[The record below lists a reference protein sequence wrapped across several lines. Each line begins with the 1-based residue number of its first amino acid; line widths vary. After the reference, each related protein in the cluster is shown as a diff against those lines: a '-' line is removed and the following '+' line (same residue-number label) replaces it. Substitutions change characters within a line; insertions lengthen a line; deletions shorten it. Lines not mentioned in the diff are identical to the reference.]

1 MKPSIAHSFTPFV
14 AHLGV
19 EMVHAG
25 DDQSELRLSL
35 EPRHLN
41 GRGVAHGGLIMT
53 LLDAA
58 MGVAARAK
66 DPDGHGVV
74 TIEMK
79 TSFLRPARGV
89 LSAFGFCDH
98 HSASLAF
105 CRGELRDASG
115 RLLAQSMG
123 TFRRMN
129 EGQRVDRQ
137 STGTS
142 ADPPAGPSA
151 GPAA

>member
-1 MKPSIAHSFTPFV
+1 MKPSISRSFTPFV
-14 AHLGV
+14 AQLGV

-25 DDQSELRLSL
+25 IDRSELRLSL

-41 GRGVAHGGLIMT
+41 GLDVAHGGLIMT

-58 MGVAARAK
+58 MGAAARAK
-66 DPDGHGVV
+66 DPDGRGVV

-105 CRGELRDASG
+105 CRGELRDASHSQDLRVKE
-115 RLLAQSMG
+115 RLSQWRNS
-123 TFRRMN
+123 
-129 EGQRVDRQ
+129 
-137 STGTS
+137 
-142 ADPPAGPSA
+142 PPRPSYRTKNQPEI
-151 GPAA
+151 GK